1 MTRIEES
8 FEEKLARLAAETA
21 AVSPRSDFALRVM
34 TRLEAP
40 RPVEDWSTQVLR
52 WAKVGMT
59 MASLAAAVFVSVAW
73 QSASAADQ
81 EEAMGYG
88 VVEAFE

>member
-1 MTRIEES
+1 MNRTEES
-8 FEEKLARLAAETA
+8 FEDKLARLASETES
-21 AVSPRSDFALRVM
+21 VQPRADFALRVM
-34 TRLEAP
+34 ARLDSQ
-40 RPVEDWSTQVLR
+40 RPIDDWSTQVLR

-59 MASLAAAVFVSVAW
+59 VASLAAAVFVSVAW
-73 QSASAADQ
+73 QSANAADQ